1 VYSSAC
7 QAVAKNTS
15 AAVLSLALSGLDA
28 DLPCI
33 IRFFFLAVDF
43 FWLNQEKFIRGLA
56 LRYQARVTVC
66 VCILLLLFILL
77 LLLLLRGLA
86 LRYQARVTVC
96 VCDLKYSTF
105 VCPGVQQARADAAGS
120 GTPPDQYLS
129 PSTIRCR
136 C

>member
-1 VYSSAC
+1 MELYIGAVSSEPPTRVHAHAEARTWAETDAEATGLYRAQDDC
-7 QAVAKNTS
+7 LSMDVFTS
-15 AAVLSLALSGLDA
+15 
-28 DLPCI
+28 
-33 IRFFFLAVDF
+33 
-43 FWLNQEKFIRGLA
+43 
-56 LRYQARVTVC
+56 RVTVC
-66 VCILLLLFILL
+66 VWILLLLFIL

>member
-1 VYSSAC
+1 MYSSAC

-33 IRFFFLAVDF
+33 IRFFFLAVDL
-43 FWLNQEKFIRGLA
+43 FWLNQEKFI
-56 LRYQARVTVC
+56 
-66 VCILLLLFILL
+66 
-77 LLLLLRGLA
+77 RGLA